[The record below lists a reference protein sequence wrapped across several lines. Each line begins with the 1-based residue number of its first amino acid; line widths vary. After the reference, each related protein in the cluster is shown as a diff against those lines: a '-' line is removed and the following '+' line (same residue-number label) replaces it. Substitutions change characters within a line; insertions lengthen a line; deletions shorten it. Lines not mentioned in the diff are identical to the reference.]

1 MFLEESEYISED
13 SIRFRVIANSNSIE
27 DIKMKELVVADL
39 SNVLLKNGSIE
50 STRKNI
56 INNISV
62 IESRINNIF
71 DNNNYD
77 KT

>member
-39 SNVLLKNGSIE
+39 SNVILKNGSIE